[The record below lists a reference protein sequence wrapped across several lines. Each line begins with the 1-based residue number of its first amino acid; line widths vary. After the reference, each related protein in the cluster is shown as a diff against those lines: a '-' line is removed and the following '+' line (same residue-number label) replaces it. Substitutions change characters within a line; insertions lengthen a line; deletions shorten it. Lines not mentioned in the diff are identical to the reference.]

1 MFWLLDKQTNTPGVF
16 GSIKAICN
24 HTDLKRDSLYTA
36 FGRKKQSE
44 YENDRYRIAKID
56 IKRA

>member
-1 MFWLLDKQTNTPGVF
+1 MFLLLDKQTNTPAVF

-24 HTDLKRDSLYTA
+24 HTDLKRDNLYTV
-36 FGRKKQSE
+36 FGRKKLTE
-44 YENDRYRIAKID
+44 FENERYRIAKID